1 MKQEIEHYI
10 VTSTDSTHTHT
21 HTPTLSYTYQICFN
35 LIMTIGL
42 ARKLSRTKPHRD
54 ALLRN
59 LVSQLFQHESI
70 ITTYEKCKETSRL
83 AERIITAAKKY
94 DHGNG
99 SNRYIQNIQSNLSL
113 SGDNKHL
120 LAKVVNE
127 LADRY
132 KNRSG
137 GFTRVLKLEPR
148 VGDKSRQATI
158 ELVDTPIII
167 NNSENITMQR
177 GNIKF
182 WLLMKTLLYNEIN
195 NEVYSPLTMK
205 NLLKIYKTK
214 VDNPSNLN
222 HFKEEIIYVRKLLME
237 QMNKSDLKNDPKN
250 RSFDL
255 DPTKESNHVDSIL
268 SKLSDML
275 SSSNGNTTDMLTI
288 SKYNSINRKRRDGY
302 RIMNTRPERKEQ
314 QL

>member
-1 MKQEIEHYI
+1 
-10 VTSTDSTHTHT
+10 
-21 HTPTLSYTYQICFN
+21 
-35 LIMTIGL
+35 MTVGL
-42 ARKLSRTKPHRD
+42 ARKLSRTKSHRD

-83 AERIITAAKKY
+83 AERIITSAKKY

-99 SNRYIQNIQSNLSL
+99 SNRYIRNIQSKLSL

-132 KNRSG
+132 KDRNG
-137 GFTRVLKLEPR
+137 GFTRILKLEPR
-148 VGDKSRQATI
+148 VGDKSKQATI
-158 ELVDTPIII
+158 ELVDTPIITK
-167 NNSENITMQR
+167 NNGKNITMQR

-195 NEVYSPLTMK
+195 NEVYSPLTIK

-214 VDNPSNLN
+214 ANDPKKLN
-222 HFKEEIIYVRKLLME
+222 HFKEEMICVRKLLME
-237 QMNKSDLKNDPKN
+237 QMNKSDLKNDSKN
-250 RSFDL
+250 RSFEFNQI
-255 DPTKESNHVDSIL
+255 KESNHIDSVL
-268 SKLSDML
+268 SQLSEML
-275 SSSNGNTTDMLTI
+275 SSSKDSINI
-288 SKYNSINRKRRDGY
+288 HSKSKYNNINRKCKGGY
-302 RIMNTRPERKEQ
+302 QIMSSRPERKEQ
-314 QL
+314 QPYLK

>member
-1 MKQEIEHYI
+1 MLSVQIQ
-10 VTSTDSTHTHT
+10 HTYT
-21 HTPTLSYTYQICFN
+21 HTPTLNYTYQICFN

-214 VDNPSNLN
+214 VANPSNLN

-255 DPTKESNHVDSIL
+255 DPTKESSHVDSIL
-268 SKLSDML
+268 SQLSDML

>member
-1 MKQEIEHYI
+1 
-10 VTSTDSTHTHT
+10 
-21 HTPTLSYTYQICFN
+21 
-35 LIMTIGL
+35 MTVGL
-42 ARKLSRTKPHRD
+42 ARKLSRTKSHRD

-94 DHGNG
+94 NHGNG
-99 SNRYIQNIQSNLSL
+99 SNRYIQNIQSNLFL

-127 LADRY
+127 LADRF
-132 KNRSG
+132 KDRNG
-137 GFTRVLKLEPR
+137 GFTRILKLEPR
-148 VGDKSRQATI
+148 IGDKSKQATI

-195 NEVYSPLTMK
+195 NESYSPLTMK
-205 NLLKIYKTK
+205 NLLKIYKSK
-214 VDNPSNLN
+214 HDDL
-222 HFKEEIIYVRKLLME
+222 HKLKLFKEEMICVRKLLME
-237 QMNKSDLKNDPKN
+237 QMNRSDLKNDPKN

-255 DPTKESNHVDSIL
+255 DQIKDSKHVDSIL
-268 SKLSDML
+268 SQLSDML
-275 SSSNGNTTDMLTI
+275 SSPKNGTTDVQMI
-288 SKYNSINRKRRDGY
+288 SKYNNINRKRKDGY
-302 RIMNTRPERKEQ
+302 QIMSARPEGKEQ
-314 QL
+314 QF

>member
-1 MKQEIEHYI
+1 
-10 VTSTDSTHTHT
+10 
-21 HTPTLSYTYQICFN
+21 
-35 LIMTIGL
+35 MTVGL
-42 ARKLSRTKPHRD
+42 ARKLSRTKSHRD

-94 DHGNG
+94 NHGNG
-99 SNRYIQNIQSNLSL
+99 SNRYIQNIQSNLFL

-127 LADRY
+127 LANRFKDR
-132 KNRSG
+132 NG
-137 GFTRVLKLEPR
+137 GFTRILKLEPR
-148 VGDKSRQATI
+148 IGDKSKQATI

-195 NEVYSPLTMK
+195 NESYSPLTMK
-205 NLLKIYKTK
+205 NLLKIYKSK
-214 VDNPSNLN
+214 HNDPHKLK
-222 HFKEEIIYVRKLLME
+222 HFKEEMIYVRKLLME
-237 QMNKSDLKNDPKN
+237 QMNRSDLKNDPKN

-255 DPTKESNHVDSIL
+255 DQIKDSKHVDSIL
-268 SKLSDML
+268 FQLSDML
-275 SSSNGNTTDMLTI
+275 SSQKNGTTDVQMI
-288 SKYNSINRKRRDGY
+288 SKYNNINRKRKDGY
-302 RIMNTRPERKEQ
+302 QIMSARPERKE
-314 QL
+314 

>member
-1 MKQEIEHYI
+1 MKQEIEHCI
-10 VTSTDSTHTHT
+10 VISTDSTHTHT
-21 HTPTLSYTYQICFN
+21 HTPTLNYTYQICFN

-214 VDNPSNLN
+214 VANPSNLN

-268 SKLSDML
+268 SQLSDML
-275 SSSNGNTTDMLTI
+275 SSSNGNATDMLTI

-302 RIMNTRPERKEQ
+302 QIMNTRPERKEQ

>member
-1 MKQEIEHYI
+1 
-10 VTSTDSTHTHT
+10 
-21 HTPTLSYTYQICFN
+21 
-35 LIMTIGL
+35 MTVGL
-42 ARKLSRTKPHRD
+42 ARKLSRTKSHRD

-94 DHGNG
+94 NHGNG
-99 SNRYIQNIQSNLSL
+99 SNRYIQNIQSNLFL

-127 LADRY
+127 LADRF
-132 KNRSG
+132 KDRNG
-137 GFTRVLKLEPR
+137 GFTRILKLEPR
-148 VGDKSRQATI
+148 IGDKSKQATI

-195 NEVYSPLTMK
+195 NESYSPLTMK
-205 NLLKIYKTK
+205 NLLKIYKSK
-214 VDNPSNLN
+214 HDDLHKLK
-222 HFKEEIIYVRKLLME
+222 HFKEEMICVRKLLME
-237 QMNKSDLKNDPKN
+237 QMNRSDLKNDPKN

-255 DPTKESNHVDSIL
+255 DQIKDSKHVDSIL
-268 SKLSDML
+268 SQLSDML
-275 SSSNGNTTDMLTI
+275 SSPKNGTTDVQMI
-288 SKYNSINRKRRDGY
+288 SKYNNINRKRKDGY
-302 RIMNTRPERKEQ
+302 QIMSARPEGKEQ
-314 QL
+314 QF

>member
-1 MKQEIEHYI
+1 
-10 VTSTDSTHTHT
+10 
-21 HTPTLSYTYQICFN
+21 
-35 LIMTIGL
+35 MTIGL

-195 NEVYSPLTMK
+195 NEVYSSLTMK

>member
-1 MKQEIEHYI
+1 
-10 VTSTDSTHTHT
+10 
-21 HTPTLSYTYQICFN
+21 
-35 LIMTIGL
+35 MTIGL

-214 VDNPSNLN
+214 VANPSNLN

-250 RSFDL
+250 RFFDL

-268 SKLSDML
+268 SQLSDML
-275 SSSNGNTTDMLTI
+275 SSSNGNATDMLTI

-302 RIMNTRPERKEQ
+302 QIMNTRPERKEQ

>member
-1 MKQEIEHYI
+1 MKQEIEHCI
-10 VTSTDSTHTHT
+10 VISTDSTHIHT
-21 HTPTLSYTYQICFN
+21 HTPTLNYTYQICFN

>member
-1 MKQEIEHYI
+1 
-10 VTSTDSTHTHT
+10 
-21 HTPTLSYTYQICFN
+21 
-35 LIMTIGL
+35 MTIGL

-195 NEVYSPLTMK
+195 NEVYSSLTMK

-214 VDNPSNLN
+214 VANPSNLN

>member
-1 MKQEIEHYI
+1 
-10 VTSTDSTHTHT
+10 
-21 HTPTLSYTYQICFN
+21 
-35 LIMTIGL
+35 MTIGL